1 MSVQTPHAVVMIRPH
16 HFSVNL
22 ETLSDNAFQNLNSG
36 LTANKI
42 AVQAYAEVSQAIKQL
57 RAHGVTVHVFDD
69 LGEHDTPDS
78 VFPNNWFS
86 THHDGSIYLYPM
98 LCHNRRRE
106 VRQDILDFLAQHYQV
121 KQSIDLRHYENQQ
134 QFLEGTGAI
143 VFDHQQRYAYMCLSQ
158 RASPHV
164 LQDLCRSLGFQPQII
179 NATMDHKAIYHT
191 NVMLSIGR
199 NFALVGLETIQDE
212 QQRSALL
219 RQLCDASKD
228 VIELSSAQIRSFAA
242 NALELQS
249 SHGTLLALSTTALAS
264 LHADQRQ
271 RLEKHTRLLPLE
283 VPTIELAGG
292 SVRCMLAGIH
302 LPKKSK

>member
-1 MSVQTPHAVVMIRPH
+1 MQTPHAVVMIRPH

-42 AVQAYAEVSQAIKQL
+42 AGQAFDEVSRAIKQL
-57 RAHGVTVHVFDD
+57 HTHGVTVHVFEDQ
-69 LGEHDTPDS
+69 GEHDTPDS

-86 THHDGSIYLYPM
+86 THHDGSIYVYPM

-106 VRQDILDFLAQHYQV
+106 VRQDILDFLALHYEV

-143 VFDHQQRYAYMCLSQ
+143 VFDHQQRCAYMCLSQ
-158 RASPHV
+158 RASLLI
-164 LQDLCRSLGFQPQII
+164 LQDLCRTLGYQTHIVK
-179 NATMDHKAIYHT
+179 ATIDDKAIYHT
-191 NVMLSIGR
+191 NVMLSVGR
-199 NFALVGLETIQDE
+199 NFALIGLETIQDE

-219 RQLCDASKD
+219 RQLRDAGKD
-228 VIELSSAQIRSFAA
+228 VIELSSSQIRSFAA

-249 SHGTLLALSTTALAS
+249 SNGTLLALSATAMAS
-264 LHADQRQ
+264 LHADQLQ
-271 RLEKHTRLLPLE
+271 RLEKHTRLLALE

-302 LPKKSK
+302 LPQKSC